1 MPQTSKNAGTTTKR
15 AVKTKTKAATKTAAR
30 KTPARKAAITT
41 RKLAWRDITC
51 RVRHTPDYLLKGWSH
66 IEIIVISPRGAPPSP
81 TPAIAHTSS
90 TRTCWRRPEDP

>member
-66 IEIIVISPRGAPPSP
+66 IEIIVISPRGAP
-81 TPAIAHTSS
+81 I
-90 TRTCWRRPEDP
+90 